1 MSGRSLLMTRA
12 LSFRAPGGSIPE
24 RVSFVSTARQAF
36 EPGRTG
42 PQARGGR
49 NLRLIVNHGAQSKG
63 DSEHMN
69 ITATRFATKART
81 WLFIAGLTALL
92 IAVGALIG
100 GGALYIFVGLAV
112 VMNVGGYWFSDKLA
126 LKASR
131 AQPVEPGSMPELESI
146 VQDLAQRAQVPV
158 PRLFLIPSEQP
169 NAFATGRNPEHA
181 AVAVTQGLLQHLPT
195 EQVRGVLAHEFAHIK
210 NRDILVSSIAAMVAG
225 AISAIA
231 NILQFS
237 LLFGG
242 DDEDSGPLGLIGMLA
257 TIIIAPLAATLL
269 QLAVSRQREYLA
281 DATGAQL
288 LGRAEPL
295 ANALET
301 LERGAQAV
309 PMAVNPATAS
319 LYAVNPLPRRGM
331 ATLFMTHPPLA
342 ERIRRLRELDG
353 TSSIRLV
360 A

>member
-1 MSGRSLLMTRA
+1 
-12 LSFRAPGGSIPE
+12 
-24 RVSFVSTARQAF
+24 
-36 EPGRTG
+36 
-42 PQARGGR
+42 
-49 NLRLIVNHGAQSKG
+49 
-63 DSEHMN
+63 MN

-81 WLFIAGLTALL
+81 WLLIAGLTGLL
-92 IAVGALIG
+92 IAVGLLLG
-100 GGALYIFVGLAV
+100 GGFLYIFVGLAV
-112 VMNVGGYWFSDKLA
+112 LMNVGGYWFSDKLA

-131 AQPVEPGSMPELESI
+131 AQPVEPGTMPELEGM

-169 NAFATGRNPEHA
+169 NAFATGRNPKHA
-181 AVAVTQGLLQHLPT
+181 AVAVTQGLLQHLPPD
-195 EQVRGVLAHEFAHIK
+195 QVKGVLAHEFAHIK

-231 NILQFS
+231 TVLQFS
-237 LLFGG
+237 LFFGG
-242 DDEDSGPLGLIGMLA
+242 DDEDSGPLGLIGTLA
-257 TIIIAPLAATLL
+257 TIILAPLAATLI

-288 LGRAEPL
+288 LGRGEPL

-301 LERGAQAV
+301 LERGAEAI
-309 PMAVNPATAS
+309 PMNVNPATAS
-319 LYAVNPLPRRGM
+319 LYMVNPLPRGGV
-331 ATLFMTHPPLA
+331 ANLFMTHPPLA

-353 TSSIRLV
+353 LSASQVV